1 MLLDASENILISK
14 KTARR
19 WEEMGDID
27 VLRRVYGQL
36 TLTDIVK
43 ARERELKDEA
53 YKALAN
59 SGLYAWVD
67 IPLLSPDTDDDE
79 TGCSDYS
86 NDVPSS
92 SDSSETPGVKN
103 RVRRIL
109 RLLSGRV

>member
-1 MLLDASENILISK
+1 
-14 KTARR
+14 
-19 WEEMGDID
+19 MGDID

-43 ARERELKDEA
+43 ARERELKDET

-59 SGLYAWVD
+59 SGLYSWVD
-67 IPLLSPDTDDDE
+67 IPLLYPDTDDDDE

-92 SDSSETPGVKN
+92 SDSSETPSVKN

-109 RLLSGRV
+109 RLLSWRV